1 MIISTCRYEEGL
13 RFFYVGPLPD
23 QLNKTNFQKDHL
35 KADAKVTAIKS
46 ILLALFNTQT
56 VNENVFG
63 FESIL
68 EIQNHMSTGNF

>member
-1 MIISTCRYEEGL
+1 MKRVSV
-13 RFFYVGPLPD
+13 FNVGPLPE

-35 KADAKVTAIKS
+35 KSDAGITAIKS
-46 ILLALFNTQT
+46 ILLALFNIQT
-56 VNENVFG
+56 VNKNVFG